1 MRRHNVAFATIAA
14 LFAIACGQGTPEM
27 TAPGPGAAAS
37 RRSTV
42 GMFLSRSGSLSLKE
56 GDDLANAC
64 GADAKKSCSGLSGNG
79 YSRQLT
85 KCLRDHDKDL
95 SAGCRDAIKKMRH
108 DKDADDACAGAC
120 VCPQTCVADDDGDKG
135 KDKDKGQGKGDS
147 GGGGG
152 GGSSK
157 GKGSLRVATAATTSR
172 DATHDDDHDD
182 DDLSCVGACPAG
194 MTSCDGRC
202 VDVRSDPDNCGRC
215 DNECEEYHG
224 QVCSNGKCAAKCAPT
239 LTNCTGACVDEKND
253 PNNCGACGLVCGCG
267 QVCDGGF
274 CVTPG
279 ACKQEGEACTGNE
292 CCGNLGLVCL
302 AGVCGIP
309 G

>member
-1 MRRHNVAFATIAA
+1 
-14 LFAIACGQGTPEM
+14 M
-27 TAPGPGAAAS
+27 TAPGAGAAVL

-42 GMFLSRSGSLSLKE
+42 GMFLSRSGSLSQKE
-56 GDDLANAC
+56 GDDLAKAC
-64 GADAKKSCSGLSGNG
+64 AADAKKSCSTLSSSSGG
-79 YSRQLT
+79 SSREMA

-95 SAGCRDAIKKMRH
+95 SAQCRDAIQKMRH

-120 VCPQTCVADDDGDKG
+120 VCPQTCVAENDDDDH
-135 KDKDKGQGKGDS
+135 KDKDKGDS
-147 GGGGG
+147 GGG
-152 GGSSK
+152 S
-157 GKGSLRVATAATTSR
+157 GKGSLRVATAATTSH
-172 DATHDDDHDD
+172 DASHDKDHDD
-182 DDLSCVGACPAG
+182 DDLSCAGACPAG
-194 MTSCDGRC
+194 LTACDGRC
-202 VDVRSDPDNCGRC
+202 VDLRSDPDNCGRC

-224 QVCSNGKCAAKCAPT
+224 QVCSDGTCAAKCAPT
-239 LTNCTGACVDEKND
+239 LANCTGACVDEQND